1 MAAYVI
7 PISERT
13 VDPAKG
19 PQLATRP
26 RFRNGAGRQEGKMY
40 TRHKDETRP
49 TDLDLEMAIFAAP

>member
-13 VDPAKG
+13 VDPAEG
-19 PQLATRP
+19 PQLAGRP
-26 RFRNGAGRQEGKMY
+26 RLRNGAGRQEGRMY
-40 TRHKDETRP
+40 TRPNDETRP